1 MNNNKFYI
9 LVAEW
14 CPYCKMAKDA
24 IFKLTENYF
33 DKGNIE
39 ILEESTEEYK
49 KLAIE
54 LQRFSIPTFVVV
66 DENNKEVAVW
76 EGPREYHNLLEFYVD
91 HTETEAL
98 PEDAGLVAKPDEVK
112 IND

>member
-14 CPYCKMAKDA
+14 CPHCKMAKDA

-33 DKGNIE
+33 ENGNVE

-49 KLAIE
+49 KIAIK
-54 LQRFSIPTFVVV
+54 LQKFSIPAFVIV
-66 DENNKEVAVW
+66 DENNKEVAEW
-76 EGPREYHNLLEFYVD
+76 SGPREYYHLLDFYLK
-91 HTETEAL
+91 HTETEVI
-98 PEDAGLVAKPDEVK
+98 PEDAGLFAKPEQENVQ
-112 IND
+112 

>member
-1 MNNNKFYI
+1 MNKNKFYI

-33 DKGNIE
+33 DNGNIE

-49 KLAIE
+49 KVAVE
-54 LQRFSIPTFVVV
+54 LQRFSIPSFVIV

-76 EGPREYHNLLEFYVD
+76 EGPREYYNLLDFYIKNTD
-91 HTETEAL
+91 TEVKT
-98 PEDAGLVAKPDEVK
+98 EDAVFFAKPEQENV
-112 IND
+112 